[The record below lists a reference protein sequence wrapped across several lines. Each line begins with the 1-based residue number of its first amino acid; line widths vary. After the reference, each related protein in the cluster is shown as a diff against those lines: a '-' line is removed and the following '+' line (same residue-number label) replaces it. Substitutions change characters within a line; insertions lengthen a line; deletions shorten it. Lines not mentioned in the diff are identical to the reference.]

1 MFTFNL
7 KKILN
12 KYNVE
17 PIGVVHVGA
26 SWGQE
31 YYLYR
36 YVGFKKMLFFEPLRK
51 IYEKLNK
58 RFLNNENVNCI
69 NCALGNSNE
78 KVKMYVATNQGQSS
92 SILKPKHHLNKY
104 PKINFPIEEIVQL
117 KKMDS
122 LDINLNLYNTMT
134 IDTQGYELEVLKG
147 SIRTLVKIKLIIT
160 EVNRVELYERGVMIN
175 DLDLFLKDAG
185 FSRTITHWC
194 DKNFG
199 NAIYIK
205 K

>member
-51 IYEKLNK
+51 
-58 RFLNNENVNCI
+58 
-69 NCALGNSNE
+69 LG
-78 KVKMYVATNQGQSS
+78 V
-92 SILKPKHHLNKY
+92 
-104 PKINFPIEEIVQL
+104 PI
-117 KKMDS
+117 
-122 LDINLNLYNTMT
+122 
-134 IDTQGYELEVLKG
+134 
-147 SIRTLVKIKLIIT
+147 
-160 EVNRVELYERGVMIN
+160 
-175 DLDLFLKDAG
+175 
-185 FSRTITHWC
+185 
-194 DKNFG
+194 
-199 NAIYIK
+199 
-205 K
+205 